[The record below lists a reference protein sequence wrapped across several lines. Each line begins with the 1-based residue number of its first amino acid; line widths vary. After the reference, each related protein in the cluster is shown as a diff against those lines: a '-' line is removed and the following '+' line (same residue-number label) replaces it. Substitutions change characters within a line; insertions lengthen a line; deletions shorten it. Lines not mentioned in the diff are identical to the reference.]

1 MNDSYVECMV
11 ARKSSPAKGILKY
24 VIYILAVV
32 SAVLTLT
39 GYIIFL
45 VPLVIFGLLAYFV
58 VPGFELEYE
67 YLYLDREISIDKIMS
82 KQKRKKVRTLELNK
96 MEKMCPINSH
106 ELDSYK
112 AKNVKV
118 SDYSSGVDGAKIWV
132 IVYMGKDGEE
142 LVGFEPNEEM
152 IKVIR
157 SVYPRKVI
165 DY

>member
-1 MNDSYVECMV
+1 MNDTYVECMV
-11 ARKSSPAKGILKY
+11 ARKSSPLKGILKY
-24 VIYILAVV
+24 VIYVLAVI
-32 SAVLTLT
+32 SALSTLM

-45 VPLVIFGLLAYFV
+45 VPLVIFGLLAWFV
-58 VPGFELEYE
+58 VPGFDLEYE

-82 KQKRKKVRTLELNK
+82 KQKRKRVRTLELNK
-96 MEKMCPINSH
+96 MDKMCPINSH

-112 AKNVKV
+112 ARNVKV
-118 SDYSSGVDGAKIWV
+118 SDYSSGVDGARVWV

-152 IKVIR
+152 LKAVK

-165 DY
+165 EY

>member
-1 MNDSYVECMV
+1 MNDTYVECMV
-11 ARKSSPAKGILKY
+11 ARKSSPLMGILKY
-24 VIYILAVV
+24 VIYILAVISGL
-32 SAVLTLT
+32 SALM
-39 GYIIFL
+39 GYIIFI

-58 VPGFELEYE
+58 VPGFDLEYE

-96 MEKMCPINSH
+96 MEKMCHINSH

-118 SDYSSGVDGAKIWV
+118 SDYSSGVDGAKVWV
-132 IVYMGKDGEE
+132 IVYTGKDGEE
-142 LVGFEPNEEM
+142 LVGIEPNEEM
-152 IKVIR
+152 LKAIR
-157 SVYPRKVI
+157 NVYPRKVI